1 MKIRGCVIILGL
13 MCGLV
18 SFGATATRAGDIN
31 VPSIASLGCAPLPS
45 ANVVSNGV
53 VTVSVADELCP
64 TGRRFSAGAEGAV
77 YVYSLSFLSTTIP
90 GQELGQIT
98 MSGGNLAYIWDQ
110 PFGLVI
116 GSTVGLT
123 PAEVSGLTGANIK
136 SSWHNVLSLDIS
148 NFQAGDELTFY
159 LTGLTGYKLT
169 GVGGMEISTSE
180 GSLSAPVLVPTPEP
194 VSTLLF
200 GIGLLVTAFITRR
213 KLVY

>member
-1 MKIRGCVIILGL
+1 MKIRGCVVIVGL

-18 SFGATATRAGDIN
+18 SFGATATRGGDIN

-64 TGRRFSAGAEGAV
+64 RFYHGKEFAA

-116 GSTVGLT
+116 GSTVGLM

-194 VSTLLF
+194 ASFLLF
-200 GIGLLVTAFITRR
+200 GTTLLSLVPFRR
-213 KLVY
+213 KLFGAR